1 MNKLDLFHFKFPKF
15 TRKQD
20 RKNMKI
26 CKRCGKEFD
35 QKQRFIFVLK
45 YNPKDNYREML
56 EMGLFCSNRC
66 QWVEKNWN
74 VLKDWYLKS

>member
-1 MNKLDLFHFKFPKF
+1 MLHIKLPKL
-15 TRKQD
+15 TRNQD
-20 RKNMKI
+20 KKIMKN

-35 QKQRFIFVLK
+35 QKQRFIFIVK
-45 YNPKDNYREML
+45 NSPKENYREML

-66 QWVEKNWN
+66 IFVEKNWN